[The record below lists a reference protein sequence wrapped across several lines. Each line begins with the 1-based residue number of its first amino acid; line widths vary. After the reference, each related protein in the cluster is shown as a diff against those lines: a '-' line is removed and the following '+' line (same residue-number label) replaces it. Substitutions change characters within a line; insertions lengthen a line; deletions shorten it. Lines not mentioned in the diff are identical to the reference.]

1 MAVQRMA
8 RSGRFR
14 LWILILGGC
23 AMMPAASSRAQ
34 SFPEETHRVS
44 AEDLR
49 TAMGKEAAREY
60 NLMVT
65 TTATRFATAV
75 ILDLVAQ
82 ARSERPAGPPLLLHY
97 DDWYESYRLTVGLD
111 SSEVPDFIALQR
123 EYHQSR
129 YIDYS
134 HEGTR
139 ITVKDGTEPKQ
150 VIHVMAGWPPGD
162 GVPDRY
168 RFVDSAASPT
178 MRVTNKRWVSYWL
191 LQYSDM
197 IVQDQVEGIGGRPL
211 EGALGTV
218 FKVIGDGRAVQARFA
233 VSEDGLLVTYATA
246 AKGIFKVHPTTVT
259 SPDGVVHKDVP
270 KDRDDL
276 REIETRLKRKLK
288 VKYDSDGS

>member
-1 MAVQRMA
+1 MAVELMA

-14 LWILILGGC
+14 LWILILGAC
-23 AMMPAASSRAQ
+23 AMMPAASRAQ
-34 SFPEETHRVS
+34 SFPENTHRVS

-49 TAMGKEAAREY
+49 TAMGKEAAWEY

-82 ARSERPAGPPLLLHY
+82 ARSERPTGPPLLLHY

-129 YIDYS
+129 YIDYR
-134 HEGTR
+134 HDGTR
-139 ITVKDGTEPKQ
+139 ITVKKGPEPEQ
-150 VIHVMAGWPPGD
+150 VIHVMSGWPPGD
-162 GVPDRY
+162 GVPERY
-168 RFVDSAASPT
+168 TFVDSAASPT
-178 MRVTNKRWVSYWL
+178 MRVTSKRWISYWL

-197 IVQDQVEGIGGRPL
+197 IVQDKVEGIGGRPL

-218 FKVIGDGRAVQARFA
+218 FKLLGDGRAVQARFA
-233 VSEDGLLVTYATA
+233 VSDDGLLVTYATA
-246 AKGIFKVHPTTVT
+246 AKSIFKVHPTTVT
-259 SPDGVVHKDVP
+259 SPDGVVQKDIP

-276 REIETRLKRKLK
+276 REIEKRLKQKLD
-288 VKYDSDGS
+288 VKYEQNGP